1 MNQKLAE
8 LAELTE
14 KLSEIGT
21 VAVIKDDYTFT
32 LLMTNSDLDL
42 SKNNKPFKV
51 MELVSN
57 YITDKEK
64 IEVMKSDSSFIL
76 IVLKP

>member
-1 MNQKLAE
+1 MNQK

-21 VAVIKDDYTFT
+21 VEVIKDDYTFT

-42 SKNNKPFKV
+42 SKNNK
-51 MELVSN
+51 LN
-57 YITDKEK
+57 
-64 IEVMKSDSSFIL
+64 
-76 IVLKP
+76 

>member
-1 MNQKLAE
+1 
-8 LAELTE
+8 
-14 KLSEIGT
+14 
-21 VAVIKDDYTFT
+21 
-32 LLMTNSDLDL
+32 MTNSDLDL

-51 MELVSN
+51 MELVLD

-76 IVLKP
+76 IVLKQ